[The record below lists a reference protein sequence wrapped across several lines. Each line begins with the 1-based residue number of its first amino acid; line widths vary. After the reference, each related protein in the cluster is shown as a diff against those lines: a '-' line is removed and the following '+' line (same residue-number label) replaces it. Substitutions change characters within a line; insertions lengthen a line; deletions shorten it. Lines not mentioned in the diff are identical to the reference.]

1 MEIDLKKLIV
11 PVIGLVVLIVLIV
24 LVVKAPIGPNDPTA
38 TPTPNASN
46 NPNVANILKIRSN
59 DWTLGIKGSNVEL
72 IVYSNLTCPACAY
85 YHPIIEQMAK
95 DLNGKLV
102 VAFRH
107 FPFHQN
113 ADLAAYAAEAAGI
126 QGKFWEMTDVLFE
139 NSSTWAA
146 ENDPITTFSSYAKN
160 LGIDVSKFK
169 TDYISS
175 SVRNVIT
182 ESMNDVSDLGI
193 NATPTFFINGK
204 KVTEYPNDLAEFK
217 AMIQAELDKAKLD

>member
-11 PVIGLVVLIVLIV
+11 PAIGFIILIV
-24 LVVKAPIGPNDPTA
+24 LVVLVVRTPIGPKETG
-38 TPTPNASN
+38 TPTPTAS
-46 NPNVANILKIRSN
+46 NPNVANILKIRDN
-59 DWTLGIKGSNVEL
+59 DWILGTREAKVEL

-85 YHPIIEQMAK
+85 FHPIIEEMVK
-95 DLNGKLV
+95 NLNGKLV

-113 ADLAAYAAEAAGI
+113 ADLAAYAAESAGI

-139 NSSTWAA
+139 NSDTWAA
-146 ENDPITTFSSYAKN
+146 EQDPINTFSSYAKT
-160 LGIDVSKFK
+160 LGLDVTKFK

-193 NATPTFFINGK
+193 NATPTFFINGE
-204 KVTEYPNDLAEFK
+204 KVINYPNDLDEFT
-217 AMIQAELDKAKLD
+217 AMIEEEL